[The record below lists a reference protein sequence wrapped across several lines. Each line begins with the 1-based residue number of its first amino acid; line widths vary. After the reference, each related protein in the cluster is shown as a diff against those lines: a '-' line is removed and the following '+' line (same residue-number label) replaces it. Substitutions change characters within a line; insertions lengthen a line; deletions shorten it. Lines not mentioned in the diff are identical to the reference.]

1 MYKGILTV
9 FVCVCV
15 SVYVITCLILRI
27 YFYITL
33 VSKYNKIGN
42 YLIYDAIFIMYPSS
56 FGMLFL
62 LFRLIKVNYLRN

>member
-1 MYKGILTV
+1 MLTV

-15 SVYVITCLILRI
+15 SVYVITYLILRI

-33 VSKYNKIGN
+33 VSKYIKIGN
-42 YLIYDAIFIMYPSS
+42 YLIYDAIIIMYPSS

-62 LFRLIKVNYLRN
+62 LFRLMKVNYLRN